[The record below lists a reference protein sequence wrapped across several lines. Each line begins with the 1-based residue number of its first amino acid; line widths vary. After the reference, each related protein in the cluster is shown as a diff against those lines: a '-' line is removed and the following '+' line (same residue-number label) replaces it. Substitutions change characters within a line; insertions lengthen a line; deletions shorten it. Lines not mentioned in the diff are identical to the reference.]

1 MVRLLLEMRKF
12 IRNIRGDL
20 FCSFCGGTV
29 GSFTPPPPPAILTK
43 GKLAFL
49 KYMASRESSM
59 KEKKSS
65 LSHGLALNVQ
75 VQQFEQFQ
83 TE

>member
-1 MVRLLLEMRKF
+1 MRS
-12 IRNIRGDL
+12 IRGDL
-20 FCSFCGGTV
+20 FCSFCGGTD
-29 GSFTPPPPPAILTK
+29 GSFTPPPPAILTK

-65 LSHGLALNVQ
+65 LSHGLALHVR
-75 VQQFEQFQ
+75 VQQFQQFQ